1 MAYAMHNHSL
11 QPTPTMKTMNPT
23 QHEESAYAMLVRS
36 EKEERS
42 LPETGVYLLLI
53 LCTAFAVWQ
62 SAQQPFKLPNVGLL
76 QNATVA
82 TVVIAPS
89 PRA

>member
-1 MAYAMHNHSL
+1 
-11 QPTPTMKTMNPT
+11 MKTMNPT

-62 SAQQPFKLPNVGLL
+62 SAQQPFKLPNV
-76 QNATVA
+76 Q
-82 TVVIAPS
+82 APLITHFLFTAAS
-89 PRA
+89 GWAKRT